1 MQMQPNIVKILIVIL
16 IMVFKIIIIMIII
29 KTNEFEMVFFDFDG
43 YFSKY

>member
-16 IMVFKIIIIMIII
+16 IMVFKIIIIMII